1 MSFQLIFSES
11 YLKRANKFFKKHPEV
26 LGQYE
31 KALALLQLNPFHN
44 SLRLHK
50 LKGSLQSMHSI
61 SINMQYR
68 VTLEFLITENEILL
82 VDIGDHDQVY

>member
-1 MSFQLIFSES
+1 MSFQLVFSES
-11 YLKRANKFFKKHPEV
+11 YLKRAHRFFKKHPEL

-50 LKGSLQSMHSI
+50 LKGSLQSMYSI

-68 VTLEFLITENEILL
+68 VTLELLITEDQILL
-82 VDIGDHDQVY
+82 IDIGDHDHVY